1 MQVVARQLATLD
13 PAEPKWKFA
22 EAFASGSSADG
33 IISILD
39 VFMCPK
45 DRNRNSMFWSGAQ
58 PLRNRRVLHRAIEIE
73 SEDSQYE
80 ASTKIV
86 FVGL

>member
-22 EAFASGSSADG
+22 EAFAPGSSADG

-45 DRNRNSMFWSGAQ
+45 DRNHNSMFWSGAQ
-58 PLRNRRVLHRAIEIE
+58 SIAQQACFAP
-73 SEDSQYE
+73 SY
-80 ASTKIV
+80 
-86 FVGL
+86 

>member
-22 EAFASGSSADG
+22 EAFATGSFADG

-39 VFMCPK
+39 AFMCPK

-58 PLRNRRVLHRAIEIE
+58 SICA
-73 SEDSQYE
+73 
-80 ASTKIV
+80 TGV
-86 FVGL
+86 FRTEL

>member
-1 MQVVARQLATLD
+1 MQVVARQLATLE

-22 EAFASGSSADG
+22 EAFATGSSADG

-58 PLRNRRVLHRAIEIE
+58 SIAQQACFTP
-73 SEDSQYE
+73 SY
-80 ASTKIV
+80 
-86 FVGL
+86 

>member
-1 MQVVARQLATLD
+1 MQVVARQLATLE

-22 EAFASGSSADG
+22 EAFATGSSADG

-45 DRNRNSMFWSGAQ
+45 DRNRNSMFWSGALSIAQ
-58 PLRNRRVLHRAIEIE
+58 QACFTP
-73 SEDSQYE
+73 SY
-80 ASTKIV
+80 
-86 FVGL
+86 